1 MQKPRCRIVFRH
13 KKNGSLAAPE
23 TRESA
28 IRESCFAEESEF
40 DSGEER
46 NKNESQQG
54 RT

>member
-1 MQKPRCRIVFRH
+1 LPYCVSPQKKMGALRLP
-13 KKNGSLAAPE
+13 K

-46 NKNESQQG
+46 NKNKSQQG